1 MDNIKVAAYTDLQLQ
16 IDALKKEKK
25 EKEDK
30 LKNQFS
36 EIATEANPIKIVK
49 EYVGAILED
58 KDLKL
63 NISKIG
69 INLSTNFLIE
79 KLLGRNRSIKGYLSS
94 MLVEKF
100 STSII
105 NILITKHQ
113 TNTNKKI
120 KNENV

>member
-1 MDNIKVAAYTDLQLQ
+1 MNNIKVAAYTDLQQQ
-16 IDALKKEKK
+16 IDTLKKEKK
-25 EKEDK
+25 EKEIE
-30 LKNQFS
+30 LKYQFA

-49 EYVGAILED
+49 EYVGTILED

-63 NISKIG
+63 NVSKIG
-69 INLSTNFLIE
+69 INLGTNFLIE

-105 NILITKHQ
+105 NTLITKHQ
-113 TNTNKKI
+113 TNTNKK
-120 KNENV
+120 